1 MPEKKRD
8 TTRVK
13 FHTRAELH
21 AEGKVVVGSVENLS
35 LKGMFLNTETSTF
48 SFQTGQDVGV
58 TLRLSGTSSKLSI
71 DLQGK
76 VIRWEQAGLGIE
88 FTEMEF
94 DTFVY
99 LRNIV
104 AYNAGDEDQIMEEFS
119 NTFKDL

>member
-8 TTRVK
+8 TTRVQ
-13 FHTRAELH
+13 FHSLAEVN
-21 AEGKVVVGSVENLS
+21 ADGKVVVGSVENLS
-35 LKGMFLNTETSTF
+35 LKGMFLTTETSTF
-48 SFQTGQDVGV
+48 SFQTGQEVEV
-58 TLRLSGTSSKLSI
+58 TLRLSGASSKLSI

-76 VIRWEQAGLGIE
+76 VIRWEQSGLGIE

-104 AYNAGDEDQIMEEFS
+104 AYNTGDEDQIMEEFS